1 MNEFSVTKNYNWQ
14 TGSEL
19 LVKKYVAELSQTGV
33 NAPIATELFN
43 NTDVAFT
50 YDYVSPGLYA
60 IIASKDIFS
69 GLTGQKVQLNI
80 SNASYIDP
88 AATTQWSIIVV
99 PVFSN
104 GIFIITSDTTAL
116 ADSLLGSSTQNTI
129 EITVYP

>member
-14 TGSEL
+14 TGSEP
-19 LVKKYVAELSQTGV
+19 LVKKYVAELSQTGA
-33 NAPIATELFN
+33 NAPVATELFN

>member
-69 GLTGQKVQLNI
+69 GTTGQKVQVNI

-116 ADSLLGSSTQNTI
+116 ADSLLGSSAQNTI

>member
-69 GLTGQKVQLNI
+69 GTTGQKVQLNI

-116 ADSLLGSSTQNTI
+116 ADSLLGSSAQNTI

>member
-19 LVKKYVAELSQTGV
+19 LVKRYVAELSQTGV
-33 NAPIATELFN
+33 TAPVATELFN

-60 IIASKDIFS
+60 IVSSKDIFS
-69 GLTGQKVQLNI
+69 GPTGQKVQVNI
-80 SNASYIDP
+80 SNATYVDP
-88 AATTQWSIIVV
+88 LATTQWSIIAV
-99 PVFSN
+99 PVLPN
-104 GIFIITSDTTAL
+104 VIFIVTSDTTAL
-116 ADSLLGSSTQNTI
+116 ADALLGSGAQNTI

>member
-19 LVKKYVAELSQTGV
+19 LVKRYVAELSQTGV
-33 NAPIATELFN
+33 TAPVATELFN

-60 IIASKDIFS
+60 IVASKDIFS
-69 GLTGQKVQLNI
+69 GPTGQKVQVNI
-80 SNASYIDP
+80 SNANYID
-88 AATTQWSIIVV
+88 ASATTQWSIIAV
-99 PVFSN
+99 PVFTN
-104 GIFIITSDTTAL
+104 VIFIVTSDTTAL
-116 ADSLLGSSTQNTI
+116 ADALLGSNAQNTI